1 MERLHAGIG
10 ALGFWYHLQFLR
22 PWVYP
27 FLFLG
32 LSLLSSEKEEG
43 IREMTAKGPS

>member
-1 MERLHAGIG
+1 MRVEGAQNGKGVG

-32 LSLLSSEKEEG
+32 LSLPSSEMEEG
-43 IREMTAKGPS
+43 IC